1 MLSGMIGLGKVG
13 LCTWLRVVGLTY
25 RPWMIVFCAIL
36 SSFATLIESQAK
48 VSEMSLYVL
57 PRFLDAVWSFFQR
70 RGLAYSLPGG
80 RTMIF
85 SIAIAVIGY
94 CHEHEVSS
102 MQPTLLKGYYQTL
115 CKQLLG

>member
-1 MLSGMIGLGKVG
+1 MVGLGKLAV
-13 LCTWLRVVGLTY
+13 CIWLRGTGFTY
-25 RPWMIVFCAIL
+25 RPWMIVFGGIV
-36 SSFATLIESQAK
+36 SSFATLIESQAR

-57 PRFLDAVWSFFQR
+57 PRFLDAVWTFLER

-80 RTMIF
+80 RTLIF

-102 MQPTLLKGYYQTL
+102 RQPMLLKGYYQTL